1 MQLGLFPMSIMESN
15 FGFLTR
21 LIEGIVLL
29 EEAGDEQSSFRLVR
43 KVRVSRT
50 AVRFLLVRSV
60 LELSTIGNLHDLLKC
75 CCRHAESFSSD
86 DIGVGIRKLGNMR
99 TSSSLVIL
107 LMIDIG

>member
-1 MQLGLFPMSIMESN
+1 MSIMESK
-15 FGFLTR
+15 FGFWTR

-29 EEAGDEQSSFRLVR
+29 EKAGDEQSSFRLVR

-60 LELSTIGNLHDLLKC
+60 VELSTIGNLHDLLKDSS
-75 CCRHAESFSSD
+75 RHAESFSFD
-86 DIGVGIRKLGNMR
+86 DIGDGIRKVGNMR
-99 TSSSLVIL
+99 TSSSFVIL